1 MKKFNLILALSVI
14 FALVA
19 CSDDDDDPVADNTVN
34 NTEQTEGESGSDE
47 GEEADEGGS
56 GEEADDEGAESDTT
70 LGYTIY
76 PVGSSAYAD
85 TYLSLTFDSA
95 PTLGSTGQISI
106 YSADGTLVDY
116 ILMADVAA
124 DKEKLTE
131 ESTIYNT
138 AMDALYA
145 STESSKRYRI
155 VHYDPVTV
163 SGTTVTI
170 LPHFG
175 VLDFGSEYY
184 VTIDAD
190 AISVDGFSGVSA
202 GDWSFTTKSAPSSYT
217 NLTVGK
223 SGSEDFCTLQR
234 AFNYCCNAGQS
245 TAVTINVANG
255 TYEELI
261 FMRKKENVTIIG
273 ESVDGVIIQ
282 HSNSETIAN
291 GSGSST
297 TTKPTVG
304 SAIAKSGGRAVMLF
318 ETCSGIR
325 WENVTL
331 NNTWSD
337 ARAQAEVYYLN
348 NDSGTMAFVNCV
360 LSSRQD
366 TILNK
371 GYNWFY
377 NCTIKGNV
385 DFIWGYAVACLF
397 ENCDIVIAADSDYS
411 RAYIVQA
418 RCNNAT
424 DPGYV
429 FLNCDISTESGV
441 TGSSVYLAR
450 SGGSS
455 YYDNVAYINCDMTD
469 AKLGSGGWYT
479 SPAPNPSS
487 PSATSGW
494 KVYNITGGL
503 SSWSSYCYT
512 LSDSEYSTYYADRNT
527 IFTQAGLSDTSW
539 LTVD

>member
-1 MKKFNLILALSVI
+1 MRKFNLILALSVI
-14 FALVA
+14 FSLVA
-19 CSDDDDDPVADNTVN
+19 CSDDDDDVIADNTD
-34 NTEQTEGESGSDE
+34 NTEQAEDQSGS
-47 GEEADEGGS
+47 S
-56 GEEADDEGAESDTT
+56 DDETSDDETSDDET
-70 LGYTIY
+70 VDDGTDDSLGYTIY
-76 PVGSSAYAD
+76 PVSSTAYVD
-85 TYLSLTFDSA
+85 TYLSLTFDST
-95 PTLGSTGQISI
+95 PTLGTTGQISI

-131 ESTIYNT
+131 ETTIYNT

-163 SGTTVTI
+163 SGNTVTI

-175 VLDFGSEYY
+175 VLDFDTDYY
-184 VTIDAD
+184 VTIDAS
-190 AISVDGFSGVSA
+190 AITADGFSGVTE

-217 NLTVGK
+217 SLTVGK
-223 SGSEDFCTLQR
+223 NNTEDFCTLQR
-234 AFNYCCNAGQS
+234 ALNYCCNAGKT
-245 TAVTINVANG
+245 TAVTITVADG

-261 FMRKKENVTIIG
+261 YMRAKENVTIIG
-273 ESVDGVIIQ
+273 NSLSGTIIQ

-291 GSGSST
+291 GSGSGT

-318 ETCSGIR
+318 ESCSGIR

-348 NDSGTMAFVNCV
+348 NDSGTMAFINCS
-360 LSSRQD
+360 LNSRQD
-366 TILNK
+366 TVLNK

-377 NCTIKGNV
+377 NCTISGNV
-385 DFIWGYAVACLF
+385 DFVWGYAKACLF
-397 ENCDIVIAADSDYS
+397 ENCDIVIAHDSDYS

-418 RCNNAT
+418 RCSSAT

-429 FLNCDISTESGV
+429 FLNCNISAESGV

-450 SGGSS
+450 SGGSTT

-487 PSATSGW
+487 PTATSGW
-494 KVYNITGGL
+494 KVYNATGGL

-512 LSDSEYSTYYADRNT
+512 LTESEYNTYYADRET
-527 IFTQAGLSDTSW
+527 IFSTAGLSDTSW